1 VTTWNMSW
9 TGSVA
14 DDGVLVHRL
23 RRDLEL
29 VTQGT
34 YRECYDYV
42 LEHGNDADTYREA
55 GLYGATVAALR
66 TKRAEQV
73 AKLAA
78 RDAVVQP

>member
-1 VTTWNMSW
+1 MTTWNASW
-9 TGSVA
+9 TGSAA

-29 VTQGT
+29 VIQGT

-42 LEHGNDADTYREA
+42 LEHGDDADTYREA
-55 GLYGATVAALR
+55 GLYSATVAALR
-66 TKRAEQV
+66 ARRAEQV

-78 RDAVVQP
+78 RDAAVQP